1 MKKMKHHRHAVVWA
15 VAVWI
20 ACLLPAGWAVA
31 GNEYPTDKAPTIYL
45 GARYDNIGFV
55 VVTGDF
61 NGDGH
66 TDLFFSAP
74 GD

>member
-1 MKKMKHHRHAVVWA
+1 MKKMKPCRRSAAWAVV
-15 VAVWI
+15 VWM
-20 ACLLPAGWAVA
+20 ACLLPAGLATA
-31 GNEYPTDKAPTIYL
+31 SNEYPTDKAPTIYL